1 MILIRRLF
9 AVFLALTLI
18 ATTGSMAG
26 MRDRDVGT
34 RAMVICNGSGLQVI
48 LLDANGE
55 RVDPAPICP
64 ECTMVVLAEG
74 PPPPFMVLRGDAKKI
89 PLMWA
94 QASQFYVRLGKS
106 ALKARAP
113 PVG

>member
-1 MILIRRLF
+1 MILVRRLF
-9 AVFLALTLI
+9 AVFVVLTMI
-18 ATTGSMAG
+18 ATTGTMAG
-26 MRDRDVGT
+26 MRDRDAGT
-34 RAMVICNGSGLQVI
+34 HAMVICNGSGLQVI

-89 PLMWA
+89 TLA
-94 QASQFYVRLGKS
+94 RVQASQLHVRLDKT